1 MASKEAY
8 QQKLEAQIKEW
19 DVKLEQL
26 RAKAQMASAE
36 LRIKYEN
43 ELEDLARQR
52 KSMQKMFEEIGQHS
66 EAAWQDVKDGAE
78 KASAR
83 ASQTLKAVYE
93 AIGFVAKP

>member
-43 ELEDLARQR
+43 EQEDLARQR
-52 KSMQKMFEEIGQHS
+52 KSMQKMFEEIGHHS

-78 KASAR
+78 KARLEMAR
-83 ASQTLKAVYE
+83 AMDKFSNFFK
-93 AIGFVAKP
+93 

>member
-36 LRIKYEN
+36 LRIQYEN
-43 ELEDLARQR
+43 ELEDLARRR
-52 KSMQKMFEEIGQHS
+52 KSMQKMFEESGHHS

-78 KASAR
+78 KARLEMAR
-83 ASQTLKAVYE
+83 AMDKFSNFFK
-93 AIGFVAKP
+93 